1 LVLAW
6 HEVCH
11 FAQIRNT
18 VDQSKSNFLRQEYE
32 MNLSYRVHPSRQE
45 QDGFTLI
52 ELMIVVAIIG
62 ILAAVGIPAY
72 QDYTVRTKAQ
82 EGPSLAASAK
92 TAIGIA
98 CSASELQSADHTKL
112 GLPAT
117 ISGKYVSSITAV
129 GNAAGDT
136 GTVTITFGTAEPK
149 LSTKTIVYTGTCTP
163 SGLNWSVGG
172 SIDDKYFKKDAAAAS
187 SGGTGGTGGT
197 GAPATGK

>member
-6 HEVCH
+6 HEDCH

-18 VDQSKSNFLRQEYE
+18 VDQSKSNFLRQEHE
-32 MNLSYRVHPSRQE
+32 MNLSYRYKQARQQ

-82 EGPSLAASAK
+82 EGPSLAASAM

-112 GLPAT
+112 GLPTT
-117 ISGKYVSSITAV
+117 ISGTYVSKVEASGDKT
-129 GNAAGDT
+129 GDT
-136 GTVTITFGTAEPK
+136 GTVTITFGTKEPK
-149 LSTKTIVYTGTCTP
+149 LSTKTIIYTGACTP
-163 SGLNWSVGG
+163 SGLKWTVSG
-172 SIDDKYFKKDAAAAS
+172 SKDDKYFKKDTAGS
-187 SGGTGGTGGT
+187 TGSTGGTPAAGT
-197 GAPATGK
+197 

>member
-32 MNLSYRVHPSRQE
+32 MNLSYRYKQARQK
-45 QDGFTLI
+45 QGGFTLI

-72 QDYTVRTKAQ
+72 QDYTVRTRAS
-82 EGPSLAASAK
+82 EGPSLAASAM
-92 TAIGIA
+92 TAMGIA
-98 CSASELQSADHTKL
+98 CSASELQNATNTTL

-117 ISGKYVSSITAV
+117 IVGKYVGSIEAK

-136 GTVTITFGTAEPK
+136 GTITITFNAIEPK
-149 LSTKTIVYTGTCTP
+149 LDKKTIIYTGACTP
-163 SGLNWSVGG
+163 SGLQWST
-172 SIDDKYFKKDAAAAS
+172 STSTIEDKYFKKDAAAA
-187 SGGTGGTGGT
+187 
-197 GAPATGK
+197 AAK

>member
-6 HEVCH
+6 HEDCH

-32 MNLSYRVHPSRQE
+32 MNLSYRYKQARQQ

-82 EGPSLAASAK
+82 EGPSLAASAM

-98 CSASELQSADHTKL
+98 CSASELQGADHTKL
-112 GLPAT
+112 GLPVT
-117 ISGKYVSSITAV
+117 ISGKYVSSVAAV
-129 GNAAGDT
+129 GDAGGDT
-136 GTVTITFGTAEPK
+136 GTVTITFGAAEPK
-149 LSTKTIVYTGTCTP
+149 LSTKTIVYTGRCTP

-172 SIDDKYFKKDAAAAS
+172 SIDDKYFKKDAS
-187 SGGTGGTGGT
+187 PHRYGEITPGENCDQDPTV
-197 GAPATGK
+197 